1 LFYEFKGSIPEK
13 YLLKSSSEN
22 SKSFFRNEKITSNKK
37 DDLHTNKEIEQSHKQ
52 IIKDHLNEILNEK
65 DKALQIKPNF
75 VKYDEIYVKKPN
87 EDKKEKIVIKQTFDP
102 TLVDKIFNDLLLNY
116 IIEKNNL
123 DFDLTVSSSLKE
135 QKSNLANDMSGE
147 VIKPEDQ
154 RWDPLSIEPKS
165 IKKSTAKPSLKVS
178 WGE

>member
-1 LFYEFKGSIPEK
+1 MFYEFKGSIPEK
-13 YLLKSSSEN
+13 YLLKSPSEN
-22 SKSFFRNEKITSNKK
+22 SKSFFRNEKLTSNKK
-37 DDLHTNKEIEQSHKQ
+37 DDLDTNKEIERSHKQ
-52 IIKDHLNEILNEK
+52 IIKEHLNEILNEK
-65 DKALQIKPNF
+65 DKPLQIKPL

-87 EDKKEKIVIKQTFDP
+87 EDKREKIIIKQTFDA

-123 DFDLTVSSSLKE
+123 DFDLTVSSNLKE
-135 QKSNLANDMSGE
+135 QKNNLSNDMSGE

-154 RWDPLSIEPKS
+154 LWDPLSIETKS
-165 IKKSTAKPSLKVS
+165 VKKSTAKPSLKVS